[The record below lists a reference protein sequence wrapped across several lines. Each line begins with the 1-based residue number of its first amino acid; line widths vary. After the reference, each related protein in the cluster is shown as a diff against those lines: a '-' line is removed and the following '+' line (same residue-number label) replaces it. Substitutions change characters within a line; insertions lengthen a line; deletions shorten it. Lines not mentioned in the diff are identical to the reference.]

1 VHILHSGIPREHL
14 GVGEISTGGLHVQ
27 CRGTARHAV
36 PPGNLPPAMMSPNIP
51 AYRLRSPPLR
61 EKQPT
66 SNFNQLPIPGHL
78 RTLRTSRPNNVLE
91 EPTSY
96 TDGLGAHWTN
106 LAAPLGC
113 LETVPDFISEFL
125 NLPPQE
131 TCESLNSHC
140 TRPSSEGDPSEGVP
154 NSPQSRGTLL
164 ESWPSGASLTGL
176 DLTEVVEST
185 GSPVAR
191 AMNRSTGEDDPPIE

>member
-1 VHILHSGIPREHL
+1 
-14 GVGEISTGGLHVQ
+14 
-27 CRGTARHAV
+27 
-36 PPGNLPPAMMSPNIP
+36 MMSPNIL
-51 AYRLRSPPLR
+51 AYRPRSPPLR

-66 SNFNQLPIPGHL
+66 PVFNQLPIPEYL
-78 RTLRTSRPNNVLE
+78 RPLRTSRPNNGLE

-96 TDGLGAHWTN
+96 TKGLGAHWAN

-113 LETVPDFISEFL
+113 LETAPDFISELL

-140 TRPSSEGDPSEGVP
+140 ARPSSEGDPSEGVP
-154 NSPQSRGTLL
+154 NSPQSKGTLL
-164 ESWPSGASLTGL
+164 ESWQSGASLTGL

-191 AMNRSTGEDDPPIE
+191 AMDRSTGEDDPPIE